1 MDISNTIPFNEAELH
16 ALFEEAGLADPP
28 VPSMERVDKVIERSL
43 HEKAIKDT
51 ASFVF
56 QGFPAVVMGFMA
68 VAANA
73 VGDENTDYRA

>member
-1 MDISNTIPFNEAELH
+1 MDSSHALSFDEAEFQL
-16 ALFEEAGLADPP
+16 LFEQAGLTDTPEP
-28 VPSMERVDKVIERSL
+28 NPQRVEKVIERSL

-56 QGFPAVVMGFMA
+56 QGFPAVLMGFMA

-73 VGDENTDYRA
+73 VGEKDADYRA